1 MGGAAQRAVRRGV
14 GLFKILNLEQS
25 KRLVVTRSMCMWRVR
40 LCTGTGTALKQA
52 CPRSL
57 EMKSGNELSGVRLGT
72 PDRLSKNFRS
82 GLMVL
87 DFGRETNLT
96 YLLARVIL
104 VNLPD

>member
-1 MGGAAQRAVRRGV
+1 VRRGV
-14 GLFKILNLEQS
+14 GLFRILNLEQS
-25 KRLVVTRSMCMWRVR
+25 KQMVVTRSMCMWRVR

-72 PDRLSKNFRS
+72 PDRLSKNFRL

-87 DFGRETNLT
+87 DFGREKNLA
-96 YLLARVIL
+96 YLLARVVL

>member
-1 MGGAAQRAVRRGV
+1 MRRGV

-25 KRLVVTRSMCMWRVR
+25 KQLVVTRSTCMRRVR
-40 LCTGTGTALKQA
+40 LCTGTGTALKQT

-57 EMKSGNELSGVRLGT
+57 EMKSGNDPSGVRLGT
-72 PDRLSKNFRS
+72 PDRLSKNFRL

-87 DFGRETNLT
+87 DFGREKNLA